1 MLGVILD
8 ILGYYGGRGYLEQSG
23 EEKRIGGYYLFIFV
37 RIMCAY
43 LLGNGSGGVSN
54 SLPGLK
60 EVLFMGKVVLYACGM
75 LSKKYETFP
84 QTKINHPPAIERT
97 IHR

>member
-1 MLGVILD
+1 MQHTAVCMGVRLD

-54 SLPGLK
+54 SLQ
-60 EVLFMGKVVLYACGM
+60 VL
-75 LSKKYETFP
+75 KKYYLWGRLFFMLVGC
-84 QTKINHPPAIERT
+84 
-97 IHR
+97 

>member
-54 SLPGLK
+54 SHTGLK
-60 EVLFMGKVVLYACGM
+60 EVLLWGRLFFMLVEC
-75 LSKKYETFP
+75 
-84 QTKINHPPAIERT
+84 
-97 IHR
+97 

>member
-1 MLGVILD
+1 MEGEGKGLPSMQHTAVCMGFRFD

-54 SLPGLK
+54 SPR
-60 EVLFMGKVVLYACGM
+60 
-75 LSKKYETFP
+75 SKRSIIYGEGCSLCLWDVK
-84 QTKINHPPAIERT
+84 
-97 IHR
+97 